1 MREIDDERD
10 RGCRGNM
17 GFRGEGGRLCSDNPG
32 SSDKGRSP
40 PPTHSQPKQFVVA
53 CQIFQICQPT
63 TTPHSQQNKFCSEE
77 IEHNIINNLNI
88 TTMSTIKTGFI
99 NLDVKNFADE
109 VTGEL
114 IEHYQLNVADAIPCK
129 KRNADGVI
137 EDSEQTFILKKSNQ
151 IRAMLQQ
158 GSKKLAALRSRRGGS
173 FDAPALNA
181 LLEGATL
188 EISAEPV
195 AAGTTIEGY
204 TYAHD
209 TYRYSVVSIAF
220 APEIEKA
227 IDDSK
232 KLALAKA
239 LGL

>member
-1 MREIDDERD
+1 ME
-10 RGCRGNM
+10 
-17 GFRGEGGRLCSDNPG
+17 FRGEGGRLCSDDPG

-40 PPTHSQPKQFVVA
+40 PPTHSQPKQF
-53 CQIFQICQPT
+53 
-63 TTPHSQQNKFCSEE
+63 PHSQQNKFCSEE